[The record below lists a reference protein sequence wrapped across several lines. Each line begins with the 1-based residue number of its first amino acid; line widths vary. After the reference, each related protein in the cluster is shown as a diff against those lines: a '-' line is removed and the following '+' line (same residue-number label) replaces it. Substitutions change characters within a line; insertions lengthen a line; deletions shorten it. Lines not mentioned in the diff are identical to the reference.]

1 MWVAMPH
8 VSNMQKYRQQ
18 NPRAPKPASPKRSK
32 LEAIRCVKMFYICD
46 ALPFFA
52 AECPFAFFVEP
63 LLSFLYYGFWCVWR
77 VAGDIAYSTNST
89 YCIPIST
96 TSRTKATAQ
105 PPRACPCDTPDARP
119 LHEALDQHQHKNMHT
134 ISKRFKINKNLPH
147 RHQPPTTPHSTANT

>member
-8 VSNMQKYRQQ
+8 VRNMQKYRQQ
-18 NPRAPKPASPKRSK
+18 NPRPPKRSK
-32 LEAIRCVKMFYICD
+32 PEAIRCVEMFYICD

-63 LLSFLYYGFWCVWR
+63 LFCPFYIMAFWCGVWL
-77 VAGDIAYSTNST
+77 ASDIVLIVPA
-89 YCIPIST
+89 PLGQ
-96 TSRTKATAQ
+96 RPQQAKL
-105 PPRACPCDTPDARP
+105 PRACPCDTPDARP